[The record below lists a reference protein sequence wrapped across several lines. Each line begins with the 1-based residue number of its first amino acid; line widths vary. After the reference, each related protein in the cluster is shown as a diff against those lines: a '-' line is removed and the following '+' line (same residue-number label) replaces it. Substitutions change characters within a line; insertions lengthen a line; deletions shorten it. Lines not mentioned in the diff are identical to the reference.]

1 LLSSEGA
8 VARKGVMVIDA
19 RHAGGSVDFGL
30 GAIVESAIKIHGWM
44 FQGLAAADAA
54 KAGRGE
60 GHLDRAAFD
69 RRPSSPVVQHRMA
82 ASAAT
87 GAAAAGTYAAEQRR
101 ARAGIV
107 GERASTALQQHQRWP
122 EDDDA
127 ASVSSRYS
135 SASVSSRYSSS
146 VGPSSPLPGAKR
158 AAKGRCEE
166 CGCAT
171 SPTRGGTSAVDGSS
185 RSGSRARCSA
195 CEASSPPRPTSK
207 LAAARQKS
215 KVLRICGPTSP
226 CVRETFAA
234 HGYVRGDGPGWT
246 VAWGA
251 TLPFPEVSFSDF
263 RLRYPC

>member
-1 LLSSEGA
+1 
-8 VARKGVMVIDA
+8 MVIDA

-54 KAGRGE
+54 KAGQGE
-60 GHLDRAAFD
+60 VHLDRAAFE
-69 RRPSSPVVQHRMA
+69 RSPSSPVVQHRMT

-87 GAAAAGTYAAEQRR
+87 GASAAGASAAGQHRG
-101 ARAGIV
+101 RAGIF
-107 GERASTALQQHQRWP
+107 GERASTALQQHQRWQ

-171 SPTRGGTSAVDGSS
+171 SPTRGGTSAVDRSSSSSSSCSSS
-185 RSGSRARCSA
+185 RVGNSRSRCSA

-207 LAAARQKS
+207 RAAVRQQN

-246 VAWGA
+246 VAWGT
-251 TLPFPEVSFSDF
+251 TLPFPEVSFVDF
-263 RLRYPC
+263 V